1 MFAWNAIRNRIRRIN
16 DRAEEERNTIEWPR
30 IRITSSPRA
39 HGTNRSTDEG
49 GGGAGAGTP
58 RRNVHRRRSSRET
71 RASVNSTI
79 DDSAMDESANTTM
92 PLLYSLARSW
102 AWEAVAFRCQ
112 THPHEASAHI
122 RDYLGDTCLHWTVFG
137 RPPTRAVQAILAACP
152 DTARTAND
160 AGLYPLHVACSYRA
174 SAEVIQALIMAYP
187 EAAILPTKS
196 GVYPIH
202 FLCDYG
208 GSSVES
214 VKALLNCLEGMHSV
228 VMVDPRFQRRSLF
241 IFNERKNLREQQEDT
256 ELVRDRRMM
265 QRAIL
270 REFAQPSVNGWE
282 ELVGLHNELF
292 SRFEDDIEPLHKSVF
307 WRTVVLLVVA
317 EYQHILTAQAG
328 RDAADLQLPE
338 HIINEDTA
346 NDVVQLK
353 RRQSTILH
361 AFVGNPECPP
371 ALQEHA
377 VLLYEPHLLTQDDK
391 GRCPLHLATETYAL
405 DWSEASSQL
414 IMALLQACPTAAS
427 VRDTRGCLPLSLVLG
442 KGHRAWN
449 MEASTQGLDKL
460 IDAYPLA
467 LFEPDIRLLHE
478 TSHAADDSGNY
489 AITKSLYP
497 HVFARLSRNGLY
509 ILLQANPTIVAR
521 SAELN

>member
-16 DRAEEERNTIEWPR
+16 DRAEEERNTVEWPR
-30 IRITSSPRA
+30 IRIISSPRA
-39 HGTNRSTDEG
+39 QHGTNRSHNEG
-49 GGGAGAGTP
+49 GGAQ
-58 RRNVHRRRSSRET
+58 RHVHRRRYSRET
-71 RASVNSTI
+71 RSSVNAAI
-79 DDSAMDESANTTM
+79 DETTTEDSADTTM
-92 PLLYSLARSW
+92 PLVYSLARSW

-112 THPHEASAHI
+112 THPHEASAKY

-137 RPPTRAVQAILAACP
+137 RPLTRAVQAILAACP
-152 DTARTAND
+152 ETARTAND

-174 SAEVIQALIMAYP
+174 SAEVIAALIMAYP

-214 VKALLNCLEGMHSV
+214 MKALLNCPEGMHSV

-292 SRFEDDIEPLHKSVF
+292 SRFEDDIEPLHTSVF

-317 EYQHILTAQAG
+317 EYQHILAAQEG
-328 RDAADLQLPE
+328 RDTSDLQLPE
-338 HIINEDTA
+338 HIINEGTA
-346 NDVVQLK
+346 DDVDQLK
-353 RRQSTILH
+353 RRHSTILH

-377 VLLYEPHLLTQDDK
+377 VLLYEPHLLTQDDN

-427 VRDTRGCLPLSLVLG
+427 VRDARGCLPLSLVLG
-442 KGHRAWN
+442 KGRHVKCGWN
-449 MEASTQGLDKL
+449 NASSTQGLNKL
-460 IDAYPLA
+460 IDANPLA
-467 LFEPDIRLLHE
+467 LFEPEIRLLHE
-478 TSHAADDSGNY
+478 TNHAADNSGNY

-497 HVFARLSRNGLY
+497 RVFSRLSRNGLY
-509 ILLQANPTIVAR
+509 TLLQANPTIVVR
-521 SAELN
+521 SAEC